1 MLSTAI
7 WRPVCEHVRR
17 HVWLELLAIGLAR
30 LAKSEGLSSELVV
43 NAVLDPGDLH
53 LEMPWW
59 FGPVERLELHRL
71 VARALGEGLGGGENV
86 ESV

>member
-1 MLSTAI
+1 MPSTAI
-7 WRPVCEHVRR
+7 WRPACEQVRR
-17 HVWLELLAIGLAR
+17 HIWLDLLAIGLAR
-30 LAKSEGLSSELVV
+30 LATAEGWSSELVV

-59 FGPVERLELHRL
+59 FGPVERLELRRL
-71 VARALGEGLGGGENV
+71 VAQALGEGLGGGENV